1 MSTTALLF
9 QFSYAGP
16 WGAELSANAV
26 ELAKDIA
33 GETGLISKVWIENQ
47 DLEKAGGLYFFTDE
61 EAAGRYRV
69 KHEARLE
76 SMGVRDVDVAIYSVN
91 EPLSR
96 LTGVLGSGACPA

>member
-33 GETGLISKVWIENQ
+33 GETGLISKIWIENQ
-47 DLEKAGGLYFFTDE
+47 HQGKAGGLYFFTDE
-61 EAAGRYRV
+61 EAADRYRV

-76 SMGVRDVDVAIYSVN
+76 AMGVHDVDVAVYSVN

-96 LTGVLGSGACPA
+96 LTGIQVSGACPG